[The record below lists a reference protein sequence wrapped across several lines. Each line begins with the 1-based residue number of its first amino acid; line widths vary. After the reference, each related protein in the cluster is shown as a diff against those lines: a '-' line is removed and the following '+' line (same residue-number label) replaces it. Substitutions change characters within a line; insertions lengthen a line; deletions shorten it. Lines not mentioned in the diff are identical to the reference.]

1 MLYYFRMSSPS
12 FVHLHTHSH
21 YSLLSA
27 LPKIPELVKA
37 AKENGMPA
45 LALTDS
51 GNLYG
56 AIEFYK
62 SCQKHGIKPI
72 IGVDFYVANATRHD
86 KRAGVDNKRT
96 RLVLLA
102 KNNEGYKNLVR
113 LVTASHL
120 EGFYYKPRIDREL
133 MARHAEGLIAILP
146 QFSGEVA
153 QALKSHDTDRA
164 EESLVFFRSVYP
176 DLYMEITHHPEM
188 PEQIELKDT
197 IVAFAHA
204 NRIPLV
210 AAHDVYYMKPED
222 HRVREIVIAIQNGS
236 PADRDGGW
244 NESDENFSFISQETA
259 ADAFADVPDALA
271 NTLSIADMCEVELEL
286 GNWVFPHF
294 PISADTTY
302 DAELRRVAYDGI
314 DARGMAHTPELEH
327 RLEYELDVIKTKGY
341 SPYFLV
347 VSDLLTF
354 AKKNGILTNTRGSA
368 AGSLVAYLTFI
379 TGVDPLAYNLPFE
392 RFLNPKR
399 PSPPDIDMDFADN
412 RRDDVIAYA
421 RQKYGHD
428 RVAQIGTFG
437 TMLARGSVRD
447 VARALGYPYGT
458 GDHIAKLIPQGSQG
472 FPMTIERAL
481 DEEPEL
487 KKLYDGSS
495 EAREIIDTARKIE
508 GNARHI
514 SVHAAGVVIAPTDM
528 SDYTPVQMDPKG
540 GKVITQYDMHA
551 VEDAGLLKFDFLGIT
566 NLAMLEHSVRL
577 VKQLRGI
584 DINLDTLPLDDKK
597 TYAMLWRGETLGLF
611 QLGGGG
617 MTRSLMDLKPTSIHD
632 INAMV
637 ALYRPGPMAFI
648 PEYIRRKR
656 DPSLVTYLDP
666 RMKPILERSYGII
679 TYQDDVLMIAIEL
692 AGYDWTEADKFRKA
706 IGKKIPEEMA
716 KQKKR
721 FFEGCI
727 DGGMAPGTVETL
739 WEQIE
744 TFAAYGFNK
753 AHAASYGNL
762 AYKTAYMKAN
772 YPAEYMTAVLSA
784 ESGDVARV
792 AEVIGECKRMS
803 IPVLPPSVNESFGD
817 FTVVRKEGEGDNIR
831 FGLYSVKNLG
841 TDIADA
847 IITERKTHGPFVSY
861 GDFLERIDHKNL
873 NKKSLEALAK
883 SGALDAL
890 GNRSSILAGID
901 DALAYHKEHLT
912 ADKTQD
918 SIFSLMGTSSSGF
931 TLKPA
936 ETFSE
941 HDMLSWEKELLGL
954 YVSGH
959 PLEKHRARFEARNMN
974 IARMKEDARDTARTI
989 IAGIIEDVRIVQ
1001 TKKGDKMAFVKIAD
1015 FYDTM
1020 EVVFFPK
1027 TYETYKN
1034 GVIVDACIVIQGK
1047 FSTRNGE
1054 VSIVADAMKLLDN

>member
-1 MLYYFRMSSPS
+1 MDSPR

-37 AKENGMPA
+37 AKADGMPA

-56 AIEFYK
+56 AIEFYEA
-62 SCQKHGIKPI
+62 CQKHEVKPI
-72 IGVDFYVANATRHD
+72 IGVDFYVAQASRHD
-86 KRAGVDNKRT
+86 KRSGIDNKRT

-102 KNNEGYKNLVR
+102 KNATGYKNLVR

-120 EGFYYKPRIDREL
+120 EGFYYKPRIDHEL
-133 MARHAEGLIAILP
+133 IITHAEGLVAILP
-146 QFSGEVA
+146 QFSGEIA
-153 QALKSHDTDRA
+153 QAIRTHDTDRA
-164 EESLVFFRSVYP
+164 HESLKFFRSVFP

-188 PEQIELKDT
+188 PDQIELKND
-197 IVAFAHA
+197 IIAFA
-204 NRIPLV
+204 REEGIPLV

-222 HRVREIVIAIQNGS
+222 HLIRDIVISIQNGS
-236 PADRDGGW
+236 PANKENGW

-259 ADAFADVPDALA
+259 VTVFADTPDALA
-271 NTLSIADMCEVELEL
+271 NTLAITEMCELDLEL
-286 GNWVFPHF
+286 GNWVFPDF
-294 PISADTTY
+294 PIPEGTTH
-302 DAELRRVAYDGI
+302 DAELRRITYEGI
-314 DARGMAHTPELEH
+314 EARGMAHSPELEH

-347 VSDLLTF
+347 VSDILTF
-354 AKKNGILTNTRGSA
+354 AKKNGILTNTRGSV

-379 TGVDPLAYNLPFE
+379 TSVDPLAYNLPFE

-421 RQKYGHD
+421 REKYGRD

-458 GDHIAKLIPQGSQG
+458 GDQIAKLIPQGSQG

-481 DEEPEL
+481 DEEPDL
-487 KKLYDGSS
+487 KKLYDESS
-495 EAREIIDTARKIE
+495 EARNIIDTARKIE

-540 GKVITQYDMHA
+540 GKIITQYDMYA
-551 VEDAGLLKFDFLGIT
+551 VENAGLLKFDFIGIT
-566 NLAMLEHSVRL
+566 NLAILEHSVRL
-577 VKQLRGI
+577 VKELRDI

-617 MTRSLMDLKPTSIHD
+617 ITRSLVDLKPTSIHD
-632 INAMV
+632 INAML

-692 AGYDWTEADKFRKA
+692 ADYDWTKADKFRKA

-716 KQKKR
+716 KQKKY

-727 DGGMAPGTVETL
+727 EGGMAPGTVETL

-753 AHAASYGNL
+753 AHSASYGNL

-792 AEVIGECKRMS
+792 AEVIGECKRMNIS
-803 IPVLPPSVNESFGD
+803 VLPPSVNESFGD
-817 FTVVRKEGEGDNIR
+817 FTVVRRKGE
-831 FGLYSVKNLG
+831 
-841 TDIADA
+841 
-847 IITERKTHGPFVSY
+847 
-861 GDFLERIDHKNL
+861 
-873 NKKSLEALAK
+873 
-883 SGALDAL
+883 
-890 GNRSSILAGID
+890 
-901 DALAYHKEHLT
+901 
-912 ADKTQD
+912 
-918 SIFSLMGTSSSGF
+918 
-931 TLKPA
+931 
-936 ETFSE
+936 
-941 HDMLSWEKELLGL
+941 
-954 YVSGH
+954 
-959 PLEKHRARFEARNMN
+959 
-974 IARMKEDARDTARTI
+974 
-989 IAGIIEDVRIVQ
+989 
-1001 TKKGDKMAFVKIAD
+1001 
-1015 FYDTM
+1015 
-1020 EVVFFPK
+1020 
-1027 TYETYKN
+1027 
-1034 GVIVDACIVIQGK
+1034 
-1047 FSTRNGE
+1047 
-1054 VSIVADAMKLLDN
+1054 

>member
-1 MLYYFRMSSPS
+1 MDSPR

-37 AKENGMPA
+37 AKADGMPA

-56 AIEFYK
+56 AIEFYEA
-62 SCQKHGIKPI
+62 CQKHEVKPI
-72 IGVDFYVANATRHD
+72 IGVDFYVAQASRHD
-86 KRAGVDNKRT
+86 KRSGIDNKRT

-102 KNNEGYKNLVR
+102 KNATGYKNLVR

-120 EGFYYKPRIDREL
+120 EGFYYKPRIDHEL
-133 MARHAEGLIAILP
+133 IITHAEGLVAILP
-146 QFSGEVA
+146 QFSGEIA
-153 QALKSHDTDRA
+153 QAIRTHDTDRA
-164 EESLVFFRSVYP
+164 HESLKFFRSVFP

-188 PEQIELKDT
+188 PDQIELKND
-197 IVAFAHA
+197 IIAFA
-204 NRIPLV
+204 REEGIPLV

-222 HRVREIVIAIQNGS
+222 HRIRDIVISIQNGS
-236 PADRDGGW
+236 PANKENGW

-259 ADAFADVPDALA
+259 VTVFADTPDALA
-271 NTLSIADMCEVELEL
+271 NTLAITEMCELDLEL
-286 GNWVFPHF
+286 GNWVFPDF
-294 PISADTTY
+294 PIPEGTTH
-302 DAELRRVAYDGI
+302 DAELRRITYEGI
-314 DARGMAHTPELEH
+314 EARGMAHSPELEH

-347 VSDLLTF
+347 VSDILTF
-354 AKKNGILTNTRGSA
+354 AKKNGILTNTRGSV

-379 TGVDPLAYNLPFE
+379 TSVDPLAYNLPFE

-421 RQKYGHD
+421 REKYGRD

-458 GDHIAKLIPQGSQG
+458 GDQIAKLIPQGSQG

-481 DEEPEL
+481 DEEPDL
-487 KKLYDGSS
+487 KKLYDESS
-495 EAREIIDTARKIE
+495 EARNIIDTARKIE

-540 GKVITQYDMHA
+540 GKIITQYDMYA
-551 VEDAGLLKFDFLGIT
+551 VENAGLLKFDFLGIT
-566 NLAMLEHSVRL
+566 NLAILEHSVRL
-577 VKQLRGI
+577 VKELRDI

-617 MTRSLMDLKPTSIHD
+617 ITRSLVDLKPTSIHD
-632 INAMV
+632 INAML

-692 AGYDWTEADKFRKA
+692 ADYDWTKADKFRKA

-716 KQKKR
+716 KQKKY

-727 DGGMAPGTVETL
+727 EGGMAPGTVETL

-753 AHAASYGNL
+753 AHSASYGNL

-792 AEVIGECKRMS
+792 AEVIGECKRMNIS
-803 IPVLPPSVNESFGD
+803 VLPPSVNESFGD
-817 FTVVRKEGEGDNIR
+817 FTVVRRKGESDNIR

-847 IITERKTHGPFVSY
+847 IITERQTKGLYVSL
-861 GDFLERIDHKNL
+861 GDFLERIEHKNL
-873 NKKSLEALAK
+873 NKKSLEALGR
-883 SGALDAL
+883 SGALDGL
-890 GNRSSILAGID
+890 GDRSAILAGLD
-901 DALAYHKEHLT
+901 DALAYHKEHLN
-912 ADKTQD
+912 ADRTQD
-918 SIFSLMGTSSSGF
+918 SIFSLMPTAHVGF
-931 TLKPA
+931 VLKPTSPFPERDLLA
-936 ETFSE
+936 
-941 HDMLSWEKELLGL
+941 WEKELLGL

-959 PLEKHRARFEARNMN
+959 PLEKHRARFEAKGMN
-974 IARMKEDARDTARTI
+974 INRMKEDARDGARAI
-989 IAGIIEDVRIVQ
+989 VAGIIEDVRIIP
-1001 TKKGDKMAFVKIAD
+1001 TKKGDRMAFVKVAD
-1015 FYDTM
+1015 LYDTM
-1020 EVVFFPK
+1020 EIVFFPK
-1027 TYETYKN
+1027 TYEANKETLAPD
-1034 GVIVDACIVIQGK
+1034 VCIVIKGK
-1047 FSTRNGE
+1047 FSTRNNE
-1054 VSIVADAMKLLDN
+1054 VSVIADAMRLLE

>member
-1 MLYYFRMSSPS
+1 MESPR

-37 AKENGMPA
+37 AKADGMPA
-45 LALTDS
+45 IALTDS

-62 SCQKHGIKPI
+62 ACQKHEVKPI
-72 IGVDFYVANATRHD
+72 IGVDFYVAQASCHD
-86 KRAGVDNKRT
+86 KRAGIDNRRT
-96 RLVLLA
+96 RIVLLA
-102 KNNEGYKNLVR
+102 KNNAGYKNLVQ

-133 MARHAEGLIAILP
+133 MERHAEGIIAILP

-153 QALKSHDTDRA
+153 QAIKAHDEDRA
-164 EESLVFFRSVYP
+164 RESLAFFRSTYS

-188 PEQIELKDT
+188 PDQIETKNNV
-197 IVAFAHA
+197 IAFA
-204 NRIPLV
+204 RKEQIPLV
-210 AAHDVYYMKPED
+210 AAHDVYYMHPED
-222 HRVREIVIAIQNGS
+222 HRVREIVISIQSGS
-236 PADRDGGW
+236 PADKEGDW
-244 NESDENFSFISQETA
+244 NESDENFSFITQA
-259 ADAFADVPDALA
+259 HAVDAFADTPDALE
-271 NTLSIADMCEVELEL
+271 NTLAIATMCELELEL
-286 GNWVFPHF
+286 GNWVFPDF
-294 PISADTTY
+294 PIPENTTY
-302 DAELRRVAYDGI
+302 DAELRRVAYEGV
-314 DARGMAHTPELEH
+314 ATRGLTHTPELER

-379 TGVDPLAYNLPFE
+379 TSVDPLAYNLPFE

-421 RQKYGHD
+421 REKYGQD

-458 GDHIAKLIPQGSQG
+458 GDQIAKLIPQGSQG

-481 DEEPEL
+481 EEEPDL
-487 KKLYDGSS
+487 KKLYDASS
-495 EAREIIDTARKIE
+495 EAKTIIDTAKKIE

-577 VKQLRGI
+577 VKKLRDI
-584 DINLDTLPLDDKK
+584 DINLDALPLDDKK

-648 PEYIRRKR
+648 PEYIKRKR

-666 RMKPILERSYGII
+666 RMKSILERSYGII

-716 KQKKR
+716 KQKKH

-727 DGGMAPGTVETL
+727 EGGMAPGIVETL

-792 AEVIGECKRMS
+792 AEVIGECKRMN
-803 IPVLPPSVNESFGD
+803 ILVLPPSVNESFGD
-817 FTVVRKEGEGDNIR
+817 FAVIRHEGENDNIR
-831 FGLYSVKNLG
+831 FGLYSIKNLG

-847 IITERKTHGPFVSY
+847 IISERTERGSFISL

-883 SGALDAL
+883 SGALDDLANRSTIL
-890 GNRSSILAGID
+890 GNID
-901 DALAYHKEHLT
+901 EALSYHKEHVN
-912 ADKTQD
+912 ADRAQD
-918 SIFSLMGTSSSGF
+918 SFFSLMQTSASGF
-931 TLKPA
+931 IPKEVPLLPERDILA
-936 ETFSE
+936 
-941 HDMLSWEKELLGL
+941 WEKELLGL

-959 PLEKHRARFEARNMN
+959 PLEKHRERFEAKGMN
-974 IARMKEDARDTARTI
+974 IVRMKEDARDGTRAI
-989 IAGIIEDVRIVQ
+989 IAGIIEDIRIIP
-1001 TKKGDKMAFVKIAD
+1001 TKKGDRMAFVKVAD
-1015 FYDTM
+1015 LYDTM

-1027 TYETYKN
+1027 TYEANKETLAPD
-1034 GVIVDACIVIQGK
+1034 VCIIIQGK
-1047 FSTRNGE
+1047 FSTRNNE
-1054 VSIVADAMKLLDN
+1054 VSVIADAMRLLE

>member
-1 MLYYFRMSSPS
+1 MNSPR

-37 AKENGMPA
+37 AKEDGMSA

-56 AIEFYK
+56 AIDFYK
-62 SCQKHGIKPI
+62 ACQKNGVKPI
-72 IGVDFYVANATRHD
+72 IGVDFYVATATRHD
-86 KRAGVDNKRT
+86 KRAGIDNKRT

-102 KNNEGYKNLVR
+102 KDNEGYKNLVR

-133 MARHAEGLIAILP
+133 IAKHAEGLVAILP
-146 QFSGEVA
+146 QFSGEIA
-153 QALKSHDTDRA
+153 QALKSHDSDRA
-164 EESLVFFRSVYP
+164 EESLAFFRSVYP
-176 DLYMEITHHPEM
+176 DLYIEITHHPEI
-188 PEQIELKDT
+188 PEQMELRNT
-197 IVAFAHA
+197 LVAFAQEKH
-204 NRIPLV
+204 IPLV
-210 AAHDVYYMKPED
+210 AAQDVYYMRPED
-222 HRVREIVIAIQNGS
+222 HRIREIVIAIQNGS
-236 PADRDGGW
+236 PVDKDSSW

-259 ADAFADVPDALA
+259 VQAFADVPEALE
-271 NTLSIADMCEVELEL
+271 NTIRISEMCNIELEL
-286 GNWVFPHF
+286 GNWVFPDF
-294 PISADTTY
+294 PIPDNTTY
-302 DAELRRVAYDGI
+302 DAELRRVAHEGI
-314 DARGMAHTPELEH
+314 EARGLTHTPELEH

-354 AKKNGILTNTRGSA
+354 AKEHGILTNTRGSA

-379 TGVDPLAYNLPFE
+379 TSVDPLAYNLPFE

-421 RQKYGHD
+421 REKYGQD

-447 VARALGYPYGT
+447 VARALGYPYGI
-458 GDHIAKLIPQGSQG
+458 GDQIAKLIPQGSQG

-481 DEEPEL
+481 EEEADL
-487 KKLYDGSS
+487 KKLYEQSS
-495 EAREIIDTARKIE
+495 EAKEIIDTARKIE

-540 GKVITQYDMHA
+540 GKIITQYDMHA

-577 VKQLRGI
+577 VKQLRDI
-584 DINLDTLPLDDKK
+584 DVNLDTLPLDDKK

-656 DPSLVTYLDP
+656 DPSLVSYLDP

-679 TYQDDVLMIAIEL
+679 TYQDDVLMIAIDL

-772 YPAEYMTAVLSA
+772 FPAEYMTAVLSA

-792 AEVIGECKRMS
+792 AEVIGECKRMG

-817 FTVVRKEGEGDNIR
+817 FTVVRRDGDADNIR

-847 IITERKTHGPFVSY
+847 IIAERKKNDTFTKY
-861 GDFLERIDHKNL
+861 GNFLERIEHKNL

-883 SGALDAL
+883 SGALDDL
-890 GNRSSILAGID
+890 GDRSAIVSGLD
-901 DALAYHKEHLT
+901 DALTYHKEHLS

-918 SIFSLMGTSSSGF
+918 SIFSLIETATSGF

-936 ETFSE
+936 ALLPE
-941 HDMLSWEKELLGL
+941 HDLLAWEKELLGL

-959 PLEKHRARFEARNMN
+959 PLEKHRTRFEKNGMH
-974 IARMKEDARDTARTI
+974 IPRMKEDARDEMRTV
-989 IAGIIEDVRIVQ
+989 IAGIIEDIRIVR
-1001 TKKGDKMAFVKIAD
+1001 TKKGDTMAFVKLAD
-1015 FYDTM
+1015 FYDSM
-1020 EVVFFPK
+1020 EIVFFPK
-1027 TYETYKN
+1027 TYESYKHLLN
-1034 GVIVDACIVIQGK
+1034 PDACIVVQGK
-1047 FSTRNGE
+1047 FSTRNNE
-1054 VSIVADAMKLLDN
+1054 VSVIADSARFLEEKTTA